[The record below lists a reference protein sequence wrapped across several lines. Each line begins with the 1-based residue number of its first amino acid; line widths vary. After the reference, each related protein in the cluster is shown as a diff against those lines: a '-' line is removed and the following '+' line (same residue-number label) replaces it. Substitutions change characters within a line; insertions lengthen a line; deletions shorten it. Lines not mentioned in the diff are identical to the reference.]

1 MSLKLQVQVHRR
13 GVIRLAGATAAA
25 LGAGRLLGTS
35 QAFAQDAPVLLRLA
49 WWGSAE
55 RHERTYEAMTL
66 FEELYP
72 NIRVTSEVASFDG
85 HFDKLAVQTAGGEAP
100 DVFQMSGQYILD
112 YAARNALLDLN
123 QFVPDI
129 IDLSAWDEATR
140 DLGLINGVMAGL
152 VIGVDTYA
160 IIYDEE
166 VFAEAGIEM
175 PETQTWEEFAS
186 MAGELAAALGEGRF
200 GTEDA
205 GGSYE
210 AVETF
215 VRQRG
220 KRLFTEDGLGLGFA
234 PEDLIEWFTYWDE
247 LRKSG
252 AAAPA
257 DITAATQTLP
267 ENSPLVLGQAPI
279 EFTTASQFVNF
290 QGLQPHPLGLRMY
303 PAGPEGSELA
313 QFIRPALFISA
324 SASTEYPTESA
335 ELINFLLNNLEAAAI
350 LRTARG
356 IPASPPVRELL
367 LADVD
372 EVERKTFEL
381 IDEVAATAT
390 QANVLTPPGGRA
402 VTDMLYQANL
412 SIGFGEEAIE
422 QAVERFFAEAPAELG
437 QD

>member
-1 MSLKLQVQVHRR
+1 MSLKLRR
-13 GVIRLAGATAAA
+13 RDVIRLGGGLAAG
-25 LGAGRLLGTS
+25 LGAS
-35 QAFAQDAPVLLRLA
+35 QFPSLRPVSAQETPVLLRLA

-72 NIRVTSEVASFDG
+72 GVTVTSEVASFDG

-112 YAARNALLDLN
+112 YANRGALLDLN

-129 IDLSAWDEATR
+129 IDLSTWDEASR
-140 DLGLINGVMAGL
+140 DLGVINGVMAGI

-160 IIYDEE
+160 MIYDEE
-166 VFAEAGIEM
+166 VFAETGIEM
-175 PETQTWEEFAS
+175 PQTQTWAEFATLVKD
-186 MAGELAAALGEGRF
+186 LAAALGEGRY
-200 GTEDA
+200 GTDDA

-215 VRQRG
+215 LRQRG
-220 KRLFTEDGLGLGFA
+220 KRLFTEDGTGLGFDRD
-234 PEDLIEWFTYWDE
+234 DLIEWFTYWDE

-252 AAAPA
+252 AVPPA
-257 DITAATQTLP
+257 DVTTAAQTLP

-303 PAGPEGSELA
+303 PAGPEGSEPA

-324 SASTEYPTESA
+324 AATTEYPTQSA
-335 ELINFLLNNLEAAAI
+335 ELINFLLNNLEAAEI

-367 LADVD
+367 LADVSD
-372 EVERKTFEL
+372 EERKTFEL

-390 QANVLTPPGGRA
+390 QTNVLTPPGGRA

-412 SIGFGEEAIE
+412 SIGFGQESIE
-422 QAVERFFAEAPAELG
+422 QAVDRFFAEAPAELG

>member
-1 MSLKLQVQVHRR
+1 MSLNLQVHRR
-13 GVIRLAGATAAA
+13 DVIRLGGSIAAG
-25 LGAGRLLGTS
+25 LGAARLLGPA
-35 QAFAQDAPVLLRLA
+35 QAIAQDAPVLLRLA

-72 NIRVTSEVASFDG
+72 NIKVTSEVASFDG

-129 IDLSAWDEATR
+129 IDLSAWDEGTR

-152 VIGVDTYA
+152 VIGIDTYA

-175 PETQTWEEFAS
+175 PQTQTWEEFAT
-186 MAGELAAALGEGRF
+186 MATELAAALGDGSF

-257 DITAATQTLP
+257 DITAAATTP
-267 ENSPLVLGQAPI
+267 ETSPIVLGQAPI
-279 EFTTASQFVNF
+279 EFQTASQFVNF
-290 QGLQPHPLGLRMY
+290 QGLQPHELGLRMY
-303 PAGPEGSELA
+303 PMGSEGSELA

-372 EVERKTFEL
+372 DVERKTFEL

-390 QANVLTPPGGRA
+390 QTNVLTPPGGRA
-402 VTDMLYQANL
+402 ATDLLSQANL
-412 SIGFGEEAIE
+412 SVAFGEATVEE
-422 QAVERFFAEAPAELG
+422 AVERFFAEAPAELG

>member
-1 MSLKLQVQVHRR
+1 MSLKRQIHRR
-13 GVIRLAGATAAA
+13 DAIRLCGGAAA
-25 LGAGRLLGTS
+25 GLGAARLLGP
-35 QAFAQDAPVLLRLA
+35 AAAIAQDAPVLLRLA

-72 NIRVTSEVASFDG
+72 NIKVTSEVASFDG

-112 YAARNALLDLN
+112 YAARNTLLDLN

-129 IDLSAWDEATR
+129 IDLSAWDAGTR

-175 PETQTWEEFAS
+175 PETQTWEEFAT
-186 MAGELAAALGEGRF
+186 MAGELAAALGEGRY

-234 PEDLIEWFTYWDE
+234 PEDLSEWFTYWDE

-252 AAAPA
+252 ATAPA

-290 QGLQPHPLGLRMY
+290 QGLQPHTLGLRMY

-372 EVERKTFEL
+372 DVERKTFEL

-390 QANVLTPPGGRA
+390 QTNVLTPPGGRA

-412 SIGFGEEAIE
+412 SIGFGEESIE
-422 QAVERFFAEAPAELG
+422 AAVERFFAEAPAELG
-437 QD
+437 

>member
-1 MSLKLQVQVHRR
+1 MSLKLHRR
-13 GVIRLAGATAAA
+13 DMLRLGGGVAAGLGTGRLAGINPV
-25 LGAGRLLGTS
+25 L
-35 QAFAQDAPVLLRLA
+35 AQDAPILLRLA

-55 RHERTYEAMTL
+55 RHERTYEATAL
-66 FEELYP
+66 FEELHP
-72 NIRVTSEVASFDG
+72 GITVTSEVASFDG

-112 YAARNALLDLN
+112 YAERGALLDLN

-129 IDLSAWDEATR
+129 IDLSSWDEGSR
-140 DLGLINGVMAGL
+140 NLGVINDQMAGI

-160 IIYDEE
+160 IIFDEE

-175 PETQTWEEFAS
+175 PENQTWEEFAT
-186 MAGELAAALGEGRF
+186 MASELTAALGDGRF

-215 VRQRG
+215 LRQRG
-220 KRLFTEDGLGLGFA
+220 KRLFSEDGSALGFEPA
-234 PEDLIEWFTYWDE
+234 DLIEWYTYWDE
-247 LRKSG
+247 LRKAG
-252 AAAPA
+252 AATPA

-290 QGLQPHPLGLRMY
+290 QGLQPHELGLRMY

-324 SASTEYPTESA
+324 SVSTEYPTESA
-335 ELINFLLNNLEAAAI
+335 ELINFLLNDLEAAAV

-367 LADVD
+367 LADVPD
-372 EVERKTFEL
+372 DERKTFEL
-381 IDEVAATAT
+381 IDEVSATAT

-402 VTDMLYQANL
+402 ATDLMYQANL
-412 SIGFGEEAIE
+412 SIAFGEQSIQEA
-422 QAVERFFAEAPAELG
+422 VDRFFAEAPAELG
-437 QD
+437 

>member
-1 MSLKLQVQVHRR
+1 MAKTLHRR
-13 GVIRLAGATAAA
+13 DALRLGAGMAAG
-25 LGAGRLLGTS
+25 LGAGRFVVPNL
-35 QAFAQDAPVLLRLA
+35 AAAQDAPVLLRLA

-55 RHERTYEAMTL
+55 RHERTYEALAL
-66 FEELYP
+66 FEEQYP
-72 NIRVTSEVASFDG
+72 GVTVTSEVASFDG

-112 YAARNALLDLN
+112 YAARGTLLDLN

-129 IDLSAWDEATR
+129 IDLSTWDEGSR
-140 DLGLINGVMAGL
+140 DLGVIDGVMAGI

-160 IIYDEE
+160 IIFDEE

-175 PETQTWEEFAS
+175 PQQQTWAEFAT
-186 MAGELAAALGEGRF
+186 MANDLAAALGEGRY

-210 AVETF
+210 AIETF
-215 VRQRG
+215 LRQRG
-220 KRLFTEDGLGLGFA
+220 KRLFTEDGLALGFA
-234 PEDLIEWFTYWDE
+234 AEDLVEWFTYWDD

-252 AAAPA
+252 AAPPA

-267 ENSPLVLGQAPI
+267 ENSPIVLGQAPI

-290 QGLQPHPLGLRMY
+290 QGLQPHELSLRMY

-324 SASTEYPTESA
+324 AATTEYPTQSA
-335 ELINFLLNNLEAAAI
+335 ELINFLLNDLEAAAI

-367 LADVD
+367 LADVPD
-372 EVERKTFEL
+372 DERKTFEL
-381 IDEVAATAT
+381 IDEVSATAT
-390 QANVLTPPGGRA
+390 QTNVLTPPGGRA
-402 VTDMLYQANL
+402 VTDMMYQANL
-412 SIGFGEEAIE
+412 SIGFGEQSIQEAVD
-422 QAVERFFAEAPAELG
+422 QFFAEGPAELG
-437 QD
+437 